1 MFTTLTEEMDEMDPA
16 VEELDLYTVGRDDDK
31 IRVHVWRSRAGSQ
44 QESNSPLI
52 VLYHGG
58 GFSMGSPTQMAKIA
72 RILVKRFDAVVA
84 APAYRL
90 APEHPFPCGINDCWD
105 SLKWIAKNAEGEM
118 RAHPDSGFIIGG
130 YSAGAT
136 VSVVLSHLARDEK
149 LQPPLTGVWNS
160 CGSCR
165 LVDGQKMGI
174 EYDMRLLSRQQEE
187 MKNDPLL
194 SADMQKLFL
203 QCLKPDP
210 TSKLYAPMVSP
221 KEHQNPAK
229 LNLTS

>member
-1 MFTTLTEEMDEMDPA
+1 MFTSLTEEMDETDPA
-16 VEELDLYTVGRDDDK
+16 VEELDLYAVNRDDDK
-31 IRVHVWRSRAGSQ
+31 IRVHVWRSKAGLQ
-44 QESNSPLI
+44 HKTNSPLV

-58 GFSMGSPTQMAKIA
+58 GFSMGSPTQMAQIA

-90 APEHPFPCGINDCWD
+90 APEHPFPCGIHDCWD
-105 SLKWIAKNAEGEM
+105 SLKWIAEHAEGDM
-118 RAHPDSGFIIGG
+118 GAQPDSGFIIGG

-149 LQPPLTGVWNS
+149 LQPPLTGLWNS

-165 LVDGQKMGI
+165 LI
-174 EYDMRLLSRQQEE
+174 EGHKLGSEYETRLLSRHQEE
-187 MKNDPLL
+187 TKNDPLL
-194 SADMQKLFL
+194 SADMQKLFS

-210 TSKLYAPMVSP
+210 TSKLFAPMVRS
-221 KEHQNPAK
+221 KR
-229 LNLTS
+229 T